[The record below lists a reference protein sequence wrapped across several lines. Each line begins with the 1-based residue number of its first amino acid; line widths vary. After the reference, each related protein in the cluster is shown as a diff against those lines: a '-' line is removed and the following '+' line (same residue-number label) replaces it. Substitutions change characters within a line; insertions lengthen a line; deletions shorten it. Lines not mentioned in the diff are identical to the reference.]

1 MQIQSDGRKKRAE
14 AEQELGKIEAELR
27 QKLLELR
34 S

>member
-1 MQIQSDGRKKRAE
+1 MAFREIVAPTVKE
-14 AEQELGKIEAELR
+14 AEVELGKIEGELK